1 MYELV
6 GFEESRGKPYIV
18 VNMDGTDYRSIIKEY
33 GTSGIVGAVILA
45 IAVPVFLSVVLA
57 GKKKE
62 KQRGVQVQVSG
73 DAGLAMRN
81 ARQAR
86 LVEVPWEGA
95 TTMAAL
101 FEQSCK
107 TYWGKRFLGWRKLI
121 GREFVTASD
130 GRKYE
135 KLHLGDYQWETY
147 GQVFDRA
154 CNFASGLV
162 KLGHDVDTRAAI
174 FSETRAEW
182 FIAFQGCF
190 RQNVTV
196 VTIYASLG
204 DDALIHSL
212 NETQVSTL
220 ICDSKQLKKLAA
232 VSSSLKT
239 IRNIVYIEDGEA
251 SSDSNTCGNISNWTV
266 FSFSEVEKL
275 GKSNP
280 VQPTLPIKKDIAVVM
295 YTSGSTGLPKGV
307 MITHGNIVAT
317 TAAVMTV
324 IPRIG
329 SDDVYLAYL
338 PLAHVFE
345 LAAESVMLAAG
356 ATIGYGSALTL
367 TDMSNKIKKGTKGDA
382 SVLQP
387 TLMTSVPAILDRV
400 RDGVLKK
407 VDEKGGFSKQL
418 FEIAFNRRLAAIQGS
433 WFGAWG
439 LEAWLWDII
448 VFTQIRSVLGGKI
461 RFMLCGGAPLSGDT
475 QRFINICM
483 GAPIGQGYGLTETF
497 AGAAFSEWDDSSVG
511 RVGPP
516 LPCCYIKLVS
526 WEEGGYTTYDKPMPR
541 GEVVV
546 GGCSVTAGYF
556 KNEAKTNE
564 VYKVDEKGMRWFYTG
579 DIGRFHPDG
588 CLEIIDRK
596 KDIVK
601 LQHGEYISLGKVEA
615 ALIIS
620 SYVDNIM
627 VYVDP
632 FHAYCVA
639 LVVPSHQALEKWA
652 EDSGISH
659 NNFSELCNKTEAINE
674 VQKSLSKVA
683 KEAKLDKFEIPAKI
697 KLLPDPWTPESGLV
711 TAALKLKRE
720 QLKAKFKDEL
730 EKLYG

>member
-1 MYELV
+1 
-6 GFEESRGKPYIV
+6 
-18 VNMDGTDYRSIIKEY
+18 MDGTDYRSIIKEY

-45 IAVPVFLSVVLA
+45 IAVPVFLSVVLV
-57 GKKKE
+57 GKKKA
-62 KQRGVQVQVSG
+62 KQRGVHVQVSG
-73 DAGLAMRN
+73 EAGLAMRN

-107 TYWGKRFLGWRKLI
+107 KYWGQRFLGRRKLI

-130 GRKYE
+130 GRKFE

-239 IRNIVYIEDGEA
+239 IRNIVYFEDGEA
-251 SSDSNTCGNISNWTV
+251 SSDSNTSENISNWTV
-266 FSFSEVEKL
+266 FSFSEIEKL

-280 VQPTLPIKKDIAVVM
+280 VLPTLPIKKDIAVVM

-317 TAAVMTV
+317 SAAVMTV
-324 IPRIG
+324 IPRLG

-345 LAAESVMLAAG
+345 LAAESVMLTAG

-367 TDMSNKIKKGTKGDA
+367 TDTSNKIKKGTKGDA
-382 SVLQP
+382 SMLQP
-387 TLMTSVPAILDRV
+387 TLMAAVPAILDRV
-400 RDGVLKK
+400 REGVLKK
-407 VDEKGGFSKQL
+407 VDEKGGLAKQL
-418 FEIAFNRRLAAIQGS
+418 FDIAFKRRLAAIEGS

-439 LEAWLWDII
+439 LEARLWDII
-448 VFTQIRSVLGGKI
+448 IFTQIRSVLGGKI

-516 LPCCYIKLVS
+516 LACCYIKLVS

-541 GEVVV
+541 GEVVI
-546 GGCSVTAGYF
+546 GGCSVTSGYF

-596 KDIVK
+596 KDIIK

-615 ALIIS
+615 ALITS

-632 FHAYCVA
+632 FHNYCVA
-639 LVVPSHQALEKWA
+639 LVVPSHQALKKWA

-659 NNFSELCNKTEAINE
+659 DKFSDLCNKTEAINE

-730 EKLYG
+730 EKLYA